1 MNEKPTETF
10 FPTFAFK
17 EAVVALLVFAAVIA
31 LAWFWPAAIGDPAD
45 PSDSSY
51 VPKPEWYFLSMYQ
64 FLKLFPGKLEIVGL
78 LLQPVAILLL
88 TLLPFLDRSPERR
101 PSKRKMTMVLL
112 GLLVGANVVLGVL
125 GYLA

>member
-1 MNEKPTETF
+1 MSEKQTETF

-31 LAWFWPAAIGDPAD
+31 LAWFWPAAMGDPAD

-64 FLKLFPGKLEIVGL
+64 FLKLFPGRLELVGL

-101 PSKRKMTMVLL
+101 PSKRQTAMTVL
-112 GLLVGANVVLGVL
+112 GLLVGGNIVLGVI
-125 GYLA
+125 GYLS